1 MMEVYPQESC
11 VSDHLTQSASWTGCV
26 IVSAVM
32 VLVNSHSPESV
43 PLLMSMLRSCVFAP
57 ATVPVGTAWL
67 HTAVGS
73 ANSLALGAGHTSLPD
88 CTSQLP
94 SNEEILQGILR
105 I

>member
-43 PLLMSMLRSCVFAP
+43 PLLMSVLTSCVFAP
-57 ATVPVGTAWL
+57 ATVPVG
-67 HTAVGS
+67 TAVGS